1 MKDANDML
9 DILGLDVYKLVASSD
24 GWYPVYEKGK
34 KDPIA
39 YTRLDKGDVYSPPLK
54 A

>member
-39 YTRLDKGDVYSPPLK
+39 YTRLDKGDVYK
-54 A
+54 IG